1 MPSSQKYLLNWQN
14 ISLELERAILLRLW
28 ELLPEKKSNTEEERA
43 KRGTDRLLT
52 TSLEHLEA
60 AVPEDNSKL
69 DFMRANKLL
78 FFFFLNRSQLE
89 FCHLRLKEGPEVN
102 PSTEMWI
109 FPLNI
114 SWKSSTFTYQKKK
127 KKSVSLNRP

>member
-78 FFFFLNRSQLE
+78 FFFF
-89 FCHLRLKEGPEVN
+89 FK
-102 PSTEMWI
+102 
-109 FPLNI
+109 
-114 SWKSSTFTYQKKK
+114 
-127 KKSVSLNRP
+127 